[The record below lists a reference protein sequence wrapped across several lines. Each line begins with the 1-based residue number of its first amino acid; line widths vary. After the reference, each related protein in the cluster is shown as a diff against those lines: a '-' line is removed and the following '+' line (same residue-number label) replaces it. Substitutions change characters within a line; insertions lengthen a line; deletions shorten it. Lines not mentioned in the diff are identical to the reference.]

1 MEDALRAVAEG
12 NPLADLI
19 ELRVDY
25 LRNAELEKLLKAG
38 ERPLIVTNRR
48 KAEGGRY
55 RGDEKKRLAILR
67 QAVDLGAAFVD
78 VEIRTERSSL
88 RELINNKNGTRMILS
103 SHDFQRTRSGG
114 ELRKLLDRMMRQ
126 GADVAKIATFA
137 RSWDDNLKVL
147 ALIPY
152 ARKRGQAIV
161 TFCMGEKGKMS
172 RIFSPLMGA
181 AWTYASLGR
190 RRASAPEQLT
200 VKEMREI
207 WERLE

>member
-1 MEDALRAVAEG
+1 MGNALRGIKEA

-25 LRNAELEKLLKAG
+25 MRNAELEKLLKAG
-38 ERPLIVTNRR
+38 EKPLIVTNRR
-48 KAEGGRY
+48 RAEGGRY
-55 RGDEKKRLAILR
+55 RGDEKKRLAVLR

-78 VEIRTERSSL
+78 VEMRTERSSL
-88 RELINNKNGTRMILS
+88 RELIKNKNGTRMILS

-190 RRASAPEQLT
+190 RRASAPGQLT